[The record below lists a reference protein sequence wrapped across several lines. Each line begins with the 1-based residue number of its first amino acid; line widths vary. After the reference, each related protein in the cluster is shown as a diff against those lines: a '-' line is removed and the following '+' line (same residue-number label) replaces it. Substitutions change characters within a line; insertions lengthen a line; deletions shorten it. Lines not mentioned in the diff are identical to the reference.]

1 MTEQDAFF
9 PARRLPRLE
18 RPPVPFI
25 WSSLSPRDTQLYLE
39 DLDLW
44 VGWLVERYRLDRR
57 TVPECWRLHSELIEE
72 LSALH
77 LAWQGS
83 FALTANHDAPLV
95 WHEHFA
101 HACRRIVDWV
111 ARTGCRPGAHRT
123 PDGAVGACSS

>member
-1 MTEQDAFF
+1 MAEPDSFY
-9 PARRLPRLE
+9 PAKQPSRLE
-18 RPPVPFI
+18 RPLVPFA
-25 WSSLSPRDTQLYLE
+25 WSSLSPTDTALFLE

-44 VGWLVERYRLDRR
+44 VGWLVERYHLDRR
-57 TVPECWRLHSELIEE
+57 TVPECWREHPELIEE

-101 HACRRIVDWV
+101 NARQRIAELV
-111 ARTGCRPGAHRT
+111 ARTGCRPDSHRRR
-123 PDGAVGACSS
+123 